1 MTRILPFYGII
12 ASTLLLVHQADAFIG
27 ALRSRAKDNLINLVT
42 SGAPDNKV
50 LSALEGV
57 ERLSLGSATLSNPLL
72 PGNWL
77 MVWTTSESIAGKSRP
92 AYLQTNTP
100 PEQLID
106 TENGRA
112 LNAEKVLG
120 IRNSVEA
127 ELTPATRNKVKVQF
141 KKFKVGPAGFAAPE
155 GLKGELSVTYLD
167 DEMRISRGDQGNV
180 FILVRES
187 NKRREADKIW
197 REWRKSW

>member
-1 MTRILPFYGII
+1 MLANR
-12 ASTLLLVHQADAFIG
+12 
-27 ALRSRAKDNLINLVT
+27 
-42 SGAPDNKV
+42 
-50 LSALEGV
+50 
-57 ERLSLGSATLSNPLL
+57 
-72 PGNWL
+72 
-77 MVWTTSESIAGKSRP
+77 RP

-100 PEQLID
+100 PEQFID
-106 TENGRA
+106 IENGRA

-127 ELTPATRNKVKVQF
+127 ELTPATKNKVKVQF
-141 KKFKVGPAGFAAPE
+141 KKFKVGPTGFTAPE

-180 FILVRES
+180 FILLRES